1 MQKQCPGKFHGSAIK
16 YIDESQK
23 YCVICQQQINLQK
36 KETKEK
42 AKKIVGTV
50 LKIGGKVLGICSTVV
65 SVLAIVG
72 GKTKDAD
79 LLSGKVPKKNS

>member
-36 KETKEK
+36 KERNEN
-42 AKKIVGTV
+42 AKKFRDTV
-50 LKIGGKVLGICSTVV
+50 LKIGGIVLTICFTVV
-65 SVLAIVG
+65 RVLAFFG

-79 LLSGKVPKKNS
+79 LLSGKDPKKNS

>member
-36 KETKEK
+36 EERKEK
-42 AKKIVGTV
+42 AKKIGGTV
-50 LKIGGKVLGICSTVV
+50 LKICSTVV
-65 SVLAIVG
+65 SVLAIVE
-72 GKTKDAD
+72 GKTKVAD